1 MPTVETAETTHS
13 PNVAPRRSMA
23 TNLISVIGLVLSGIY
38 LANPSPGGIVEF
50 IPDIIP
56 GIGNLDEFIATTI
69 FLTCLSR
76 LGINVLPQS
85 NPRKTV
91 VQSYEVKD

>member
-1 MPTVETAETTHS
+1 
-13 PNVAPRRSMA
+13 MA
-23 TNLISVIGLVLSGIY
+23 GNLLSVIGLVLAGIY
-38 LANPSPGGIVEF
+38 LANPGWGF
-50 IPDIIP
+50 IELLPDNIA
-56 GIGNLDEFIATTI
+56 GVGNLDEFLATTI

-91 VQSYEVKD
+91 VQSYVVKD